1 MQTKNAENKKGTLRN
16 NEYYQ
21 MQERFD
27 DLYKKSENGA
37 NFKDLMSIITSSK
50 NIRLAYR
57 NLKTNK
63 GSKTPGVDS
72 KTIEDLK
79 ALTTEK
85 LINLVKE
92 RLSLYNP
99 HMIRRVFIEKK
110 NGKMRPLGIPTIED
124 RLIQQCI
131 KQVLEPICEVKFH
144 NHSYGFRPNRSAHH
158 AIARV
163 KFLINKASLN
173 YAVSIDIKS
182 FFDCVSH
189 SKLIKQLWTLGIQDK
204 NLLSVLLKS
213 LSSEIKGEGVP
224 TKGTIQGGLVSPLLA
239 NVVLNELDW
248 WLSDQFETFS
258 TNYEYSHRNSR
269 ITAIKKRS
277 NLKRFYIVRYADDL
291 TIMCED
297 YETASKIK
305 IATTKWLNE
314 RLELEVSESK
324 TRITNLKTNYMNF
337 LGFRLKTFK
346 KGHKHV
352 CKSKMSIKAFNK
364 AVKKLKTQVIKT
376 GRTNSAKEVNKLNS
390 MILGLHNYYKV
401 ATHVNLDFNLI
412 AFLVNKTLE
421 NRLKSIL
428 NKHGKTSKT
437 FNKYYG
443 KYNFKAYNVCKI
455 RLFPIGGIRFST
467 PYGFTQATCN
477 YKASGRAKIHTELQG
492 INSNMFKYMLAN
504 PIRGQ
509 TIEFNDNAISKM
521 AGQQGRC
528 AITKDDLKIGQLKC
542 LHQIPKNVGG
552 TDNYKNIIIV
562 SADVY
567 KLIHEENERNQL
579 VYMKRIGRSIRN
591 KTAIKRL
598 NNLRKTIGSSKI
610 MKI

>member
-1 MQTKNAENKKGTLRN
+1 MQTKNAVNKKGFLRN

-21 MQERFD
+21 IQETFD
-27 DLYKKSENGA
+27 NLYKKSENNA
-37 NFKDLMSIITSSK
+37 NFKELMPIITSSK

-63 GSKTPGVDS
+63 GSKTPGVDG

-85 LINLVKE
+85 LINLVNK

-99 HMIRRVFIEKK
+99 HMIKRVFIEKK
-110 NGKMRPLGIPTIED
+110 NGKMRPLGISTIED

-163 KFLINKASLN
+163 SALINQASLN

-204 NLLSVLLKS
+204 NLLSILKRS
-213 LSSEIKGEGVP
+213 LSSEIKGEGIP
-224 TKGTIQGGLVSPLLA
+224 DKGTIQGGLISPLLA
-239 NVVLNELDW
+239 NIVLNELDW

-258 TNYEYSHRNSR
+258 TNYEYSLHSNR
-269 ITAIKKRS
+269 IAAIKKRS

-324 TRITNLKTNYMNF
+324 TKITNLKTNYMNF

-346 KGHKHV
+346 KGHKLV
-352 CKSKMSIKAFNK
+352 CKSKMTIKALNK
-364 AVKKLKTQVIKT
+364 AVKKLKSQVIKLR
-376 GRTNSAKEVNKLNS
+376 RTNSVKEVNKLNS

-421 NRLKSIL
+421 NRLKSTL
-428 NKHGKTSKT
+428 NKQGHISKT
-437 FNKYYG
+437 FKKYYG
-443 KYNFKAYNVCKI
+443 KYNYKAYNVCNI
-455 RLFPIGGIRFST
+455 RLFPIGGIKFSI
-467 PYGFTQATCN
+467 PYGFTQTICN
-477 YKASGRAKIHTELQG
+477 YKTSGRAKIHFELQNV
-492 INSNMFKYMLAN
+492 NSNMFKYMLAN

-610 MKI
+610 IKI

>member
-1 MQTKNAENKKGTLRN
+1 MREKNAAMNKKGLLRN

-21 MQERFD
+21 MQEIFD
-27 DLYKKSENGA
+27 DLYKKSENNA
-37 NFKDLMSIITSSK
+37 NFKNLMPIITSSK
-50 NIRLAYR
+50 NIRLAFR

-63 GSKTPGVDS
+63 GSKTPGVDG
-72 KTIEDLK
+72 KTIDDLK

-85 LINLVKE
+85 LVSYVMK
-92 RLSLYNP
+92 RLSSYNP

-110 NGKMRPLGIPTIED
+110 NGKKRPLGIPTIED

-144 NHSYGFRPNRSAHH
+144 NHSYGFRPNRSTHH

-163 KFLINKASLN
+163 KFLINLARLN
-173 YAVSIDIKS
+173 YAVSIDIKG
-182 FFDCVSH
+182 FFDNVSH
-189 SKLIKQLWTLGIQDK
+189 SKLMKQLWTLGIRDK
-204 NLLSVLLKS
+204 NLISILQKS
-213 LSSEIKGEGVP
+213 LASEIQGEGIP
-224 TKGTIQGGLVSPLLA
+224 LKGTIQGGLISPLLA

-248 WLSDQFETFS
+248 WLSDQFETFI
-258 TNYEYSHRNSR
+258 TDHKYIDKRDK

-277 NLKRFYIVRYADDL
+277 NLKRFYMVRYADDL

-305 IATTKWLNE
+305 IATTQWLNE
-314 RLELEVSESK
+314 RLKLEVSESK
-324 TRITNLKTNYMNF
+324 TKITNLRTNYMKF

-346 KGHKHV
+346 KGHKYV

-364 AVKKLKTQVIKT
+364 AVKKLKAQVIKI
-376 GRTNSAKEVNKLNS
+376 GRTNSVKEVNKLNS

-401 ATHVNLDFNLI
+401 ATRVNLDFSLI
-412 AFLVNKTLE
+412 AFLVNKTLN
-421 NRLKSIL
+421 NRLKCNL
-428 NKHGKTSKT
+428 NKQGHISKT
-437 FNKYYG
+437 FKKYYG

-455 RLFPIGGIRFST
+455 RLFPIGGIKFSI
-467 PYGFTQATCN
+467 PYGFTQTTCN
-477 YKASGRAKIHTELQG
+477 YKASGRAKIHTELQNV
-492 INSNMFKYMLAN
+492 NSNMFKYMLAN

-509 TIEFNDNAISKM
+509 TAQFNDNAISKM
-521 AGQQGRC
+521 AGQQGCC

-542 LHQIPKNVGG
+542 LHQTPKSLGG

-567 KLIHEENERNQL
+567 KLSHEEDS
-579 VYMKRIGRSIRN
+579 V
-591 KTAIKRL
+591 
-598 NNLRKTIGSSKI
+598 NLL
-610 MKI
+610 